1 MANKENNEKTS
12 EETIELSV
20 DDLEEAS
27 GGVIVETEDGRYLT
41 MDEFNGRT
49 YYVGNDLGF
58 ARQVAKDCDVS
69 ARVMTESEYERRSQG

>member
-1 MANKENNEKTS
+1 MANESNEKKA
-12 EETIELSV
+12 EGKVELSL
-20 DDLEEAS
+20 DELEGAAD
-27 GGVIVETEDGRYLT
+27 GVILETEDGRYVT